1 MKNKFPLTL
10 LIVAVLSFSF
20 MITSAYAG
28 SKHSYRRQGIAIGL
42 GVAILGSA
50 LYRSLSH
57 PKHVVRY
64 PHVFS
69 PPAPGKHRHQGNWE
83 TRKEWI
89 PPAYKRVWNPGHY
102 NRYGGWVKGHW
113 IEIVDR
119 PGYWIENRV
128 WVSCKA
134 GRR

>member
-1 MKNKFPLTL
+1 MEKKKLLTL
-10 LIVAVLSFSF
+10 LIAAVLSFSL

-57 PKHVVRY
+57 PKLIV
-64 PHVFS
+64 PNAHVFS
-69 PPAPGKHRHQGNWE
+69 HPARRKHRHQGHWE

-89 PPAYKRVWNPGHY
+89 LPAYKRVWNPGHY
-102 NRYGGWVKGHW
+102 NRRGEWVTGHW
-113 IEIVDR
+113 FEIEDR

-128 WVSCKA
+128 WVSYNV